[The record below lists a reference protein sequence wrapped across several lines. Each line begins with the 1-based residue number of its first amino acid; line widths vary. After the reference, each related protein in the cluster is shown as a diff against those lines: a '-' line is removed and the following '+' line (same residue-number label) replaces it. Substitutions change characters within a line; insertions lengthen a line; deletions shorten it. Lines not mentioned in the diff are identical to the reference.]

1 MAVMEMLNALYCR
14 LDALCNV
21 WGQQQQQ
28 PPGSP
33 LHGSAAAAS
42 FLSPGA
48 AAAATAAPPCPPG
61 SVYKVQII
69 GDAYMVATGLL
80 ADDPAHAATACMFAL
95 AVLREAEQV
104 LDPVDGQP
112 LRLRIGIHSGPVVSG
127 VVGRLRRQYSV
138 FGDTVVS
145 ARSGACD

>member
-1 MAVMEMLNALYCR
+1 MEMLNALYCR
-14 LDALCNV
+14 LDALCNA
-21 WGQQQQQ
+21 WGQAQHTQ

-33 LHGSAAAAS
+33 LRGS
-42 FLSPGA
+42 GA
-48 AAAATAAPPCPPG
+48 AAACISPGGAAAVSAAPPCPPG

-80 ADDPAHAATACMFAL
+80 ADDPAHAATACMFAM

-145 ARSGACD
+145 GRGAAGVR